1 MQRYWLIIIIIALSV
16 MPVFAEIHD
25 PNIDYCS
32 YALTSNGAVVGY
44 YGEKARVEVTNVNQ
58 ISRYIVNALISTEDR
73 DFYKHDGV
81 SMKGLGRAVAKTMT
95 GSVQGGSTITMQL
108 ARNLFLTQ
116 EKTLSRKFTEIKI
129 AKELE
134 NKYTKNQILM
144 MYLNTVYYGNSAYG
158 IWAASQEYFSKSPDR
173 LNIHESA
180 LIIGILNAPVAYD
193 PIKHP
198 DKALARRNIV
208 LANMLK
214 EGYISQADFN
224 KSKAKSLSLNTRE
237 KTSGF
242 FQEYVRLEANRILK
256 RFGKNLNSD
265 IFIVETTLDSRA
277 QKAAGNA
284 MRQYWKQFPKSMQSA
299 QLGLVSVDVNNGAI
313 RAMLGG
319 NPNALHKGLNR
330 ATQIRRQPGSSFKP
344 MLYGQLLKSG
354 FNLATPLKN
363 LPIIVDSGT
372 VDEWKPRNEDKETSP
387 HVTMQYAIQHSI
399 NLAAAYAV
407 TNLTNADSVEAFAKL
422 MGIKSPLLAYPSLAL
437 GTSDVSPLEMAS
449 AYAVFSSGGIHCEP
463 WAIVSIKDKHGRVY
477 YHNGPSKKQVLDP
490 ETAYLMTYGLQQ
502 VVNHGTGY
510 TVRRYYRGAC
520 AGKTGTTENSV
531 DAWFV
536 GYNPM
541 LSTAIWV
548 GNDNPR
554 QRLNASFGYG
564 GTACAPM
571 FGMMYLELAKNGY
584 PGMRKGFKVPE
595 TVQEGEFCTETGML
609 ATENCPKKVKLP
621 FNTNFMPEY
630 CTKHPYTPSE
640 SDSLNYVPQP
650 ATKKIQDTNID
661 DDSDTEPEDSEPDT
675 D

>member
-1 MQRYWLIIIIIALSV
+1 MRKYCLFALIICLSV
-16 MPVFAEIHD
+16 VAAFAELKD
-25 PNIDYCS
+25 PKIDYCS
-32 YALTSNGAVVGY
+32 YATTSNGAVVGY
-44 YGEKARVEVTNVNQ
+44 YGEKARVEVNNVSQ
-58 ISRYIVNALISTEDR
+58 ISRHIINALISTEDR
-73 DFYKHDGV
+73 DFYTHDGV

-116 EKTLSRKFTEIKI
+116 EKTISRKLTEIKI

-134 NKYTKNQILM
+134 EKYTKNQILL

-158 IWAASQEYFSKSPDR
+158 IWAASQEYFSKTPDK
-173 LNIHESA
+173 LNICESA

-193 PIKHP
+193 PVSHP

-208 LANMLK
+208 LSNMLK
-214 EGYISQADFN
+214 EGFINQADYN
-224 KSKAKSLSLNTRE
+224 SAKAKPLSLNMRE

-256 RFGKNLNSD
+256 RYGKNLSSG

-284 MRQYWKQFPKSMQSA
+284 MRQYWKQFPKGMQTA

-344 MLYGQLLKSG
+344 MLYGQLLKQG
-354 FNLATPLKN
+354 VNLATPLKN
-363 LPIIVDSGT
+363 QPIIVDSGT
-372 VDEWKPRNEDKETSP
+372 VDEWKPKNEDKDLASV
-387 HVTMQYAIQHSI
+387 VTMQYAIQKSI
-399 NLAAAYAV
+399 NQAAAYAV
-407 TNLTNADSVEAFAKL
+407 MNLTNADSVAAFAKNL
-422 MGIKSPLLAYPSLAL
+422 GIDSPLLAYPSLAL
-437 GTSDVSPLEMAS
+437 GTSDVSPIEMAS
-449 AYAVFSSGGIHCEP
+449 AYAVFASGGTLCEP
-463 WAIVSIKDKHGRVY
+463 WAIVSIKDKNGRVY

-490 ETAYLMTYGLQQ
+490 ETCYLMTYALQQ

-510 TVRRYYRGAC
+510 TVRRYFRGAA

-536 GYNPM
+536 GYNPV

-571 FGMMYLELAKNGY
+571 FGMMYLELQKNGY
-584 PGMRKGFKVPE
+584 PGMRKGFTQPE
-595 TVQEGEFCTETGML
+595 TVQEAEFCTETGML
-609 ATENCPKKVKLP
+609 ATDSCIHKVKLP
-621 FNTNFMPEY
+621 FNTKFMPEY
-630 CTKHPYTPSE
+630 CTKHPFTGEVP
-640 SDSLNYVPQP
+640 DSLNTSPNQNNSDSVTP
-650 ATKKIQDTNID
+650 
-661 DDSDTEPEDSEPDT
+661 DSDTDDSTDSDPEE
-675 D
+675 